1 MGRSWYFSR
10 QEIEFHSPSRRD
22 GITLSA
28 ESKLRSQYCS
38 HIQQIGSKLRVP
50 HLTIA
55 TAIMLCHRFYA
66 RQSHA
71 KNDWHTVATACVFL
85 ASKAEDTPRSLGDVV
100 SAVYGQQIHD
110 QIVSQMIKYR
120 INPHDVRE
128 KDEFC
133 GVRAR
138 LLTREKKELIIAA
151 ERVVLTTIGF
161 DLEIQLPYKT
171 LVAALKR
178 LGNDKITGG
187 FVLTELTNVAWSL
200 VDGWLK
206 TALCLQYK
214 PQYIA
219 VGSVVVSARLLNVKL
234 PAGDKWLEEVGVFPE
249 VLDEVIQMMQSKI
262 YRLKTK
268 QVIGIVSFYEV
279 CCH

>member
-1 MGRSWYFSR
+1 MGRSWYFSS
-10 QEIEFHSPSRRD
+10 QETEFHSPSRRD

-28 ESKLRSQYCS
+28 ESKLRS
-38 HIQQIGSKLRVP
+38 H
-50 HLTIA
+50 
-55 TAIMLCHRFYA
+55 
-66 RQSHA
+66 
-71 KNDWHTVATACVFL
+71 
-85 ASKAEDTPRSLGDVV
+85 KAEDTPRALGDVV

-219 VGSVVVSARLLNVKL
+219 VGSVVVAARLLNVKL